1 MKLWRQAIVGL
12 AVTLLLSP
20 ALAENAKNV
29 FVLHMESSRLPAN
42 IAAAKAIL
50 ETIGRE
56 PGTQIFEE
64 YMDENRLPAD
74 YPALAE
80 RISEKYAGKKM
91 NVIMTVGPRAFG
103 FMMKYR
109 EQLFPNVPIVFSVI
123 GYRGL
128 PAQLPQN
135 VTGVS
140 NTSSYAS
147 TVDLI
152 LKLQPDTQRIF
163 LVAGS
168 SADDISRRN
177 GVEAEFRHFAGRV
190 GFVYLEDLP
199 LPELL
204 GRLGQLPSHSVV
216 LFSTY
221 FMDATGQP
229 YMPQRICPLIVASS
243 NAPVYGTFET
253 LLGYGIVGGSLLQ
266 VEASAGKAAGLA
278 LQVLN
283 GRNVASLPVE
293 PAPRNEIAVDWRQLK
308 KWNISESQLPA
319 GTAVMYRE
327 LTAWELY
334 RKYVWAGIAILGLQ
348 SALIILLMIQRRR
361 RKRSDQAVR
370 LLTGRLIHAS
380 EEERRHIARE
390 LHDDIGQRLSLVSVQ
405 LGMSGNQLPADAVE
419 SRAELDHSVVELDTL
434 ISDVHN
440 LSHRLH
446 SSKLEHLGLEA
457 AMKDLCQEI
466 GKRHGLQIDL
476 EAQIGQDGFASDV
489 PLCFYRVAQEAL
501 NNVVKHS
508 NATRAQVTLT
518 RAPGTL
524 RMRVQDWGRGFKTG
538 DVPAGLGLTAMQ
550 ERLRDIGG
558 RLCIE
563 SKSGEGTVVIAEAA
577 IPTSDG
583 FHPNR
588 SEIGRPNNSDWA

>member
-1 MKLWRQAIVGL
+1 MKLWRQVMLGL
-12 AVTLLLSP
+12 AVTFLLPSALS
-20 ALAENAKNV
+20 ESAKNV

-42 IAAAKAIL
+42 IVAAKAIL

-80 RISEKYAGKKM
+80 RISQKYAGKKM

-103 FMMKYR
+103 FMMKYG
-109 EQLFPNVPIVFSVI
+109 EQLFPAVPIVFSVI
-123 GYRGL
+123 DYRGL
-128 PAQLPQN
+128 PPQLPHN

-140 NTSSYAS
+140 NMPSYAS
-147 TVDLI
+147 TVDFI

-168 SADDISRRN
+168 SPDDISRRN
-177 GVEAEFRHFAGRV
+177 GVAAEFKPYAGRV
-190 GFVYLEDLP
+190 DFVYLEGLP
-199 LPELL
+199 LPQLL
-204 GRLGQLPSHSVV
+204 NRVGQLPSHSVV
-216 LFSTY
+216 LFSTF

-229 YMPQRICPLIVASS
+229 YIPQRVCPLIVASS
-243 NAPVYGTFET
+243 NAPVYGSFDT
-253 LLGYGIVGGSLLQ
+253 LLGCGIVGGSLLQ

-278 LQVLN
+278 LQILN
-283 GRNVASLPVE
+283 GKSVASLPTE
-293 PAPRNEIAVDWRQLK
+293 PAPANEIAVDWRQLK
-308 KWNISESQLPA
+308 KWNIPESRLPA
-319 GTAVMYRE
+319 GTVVMYRE
-327 LTAWELY
+327 LSAWELY
-334 RKYVWAGIAILGLQ
+334 RKYVWAGIAILAIQ
-348 SALIILLMIQRRR
+348 SALIILLMVQRRW

-405 LGMSGNQLPADAVE
+405 LGMSGSQLPADAVE
-419 SRAELDHSVVELDTL
+419 SRAELDHSVAELDTL

-446 SSKLEHLGLEA
+446 SSKLEHLGLKA
-457 AMKDLCQEI
+457 AIKDLCQEI
-466 GKRHGLQIDL
+466 AKRHGLQIHL
-476 EAQIGQDGFASDV
+476 EAQIAQDGLSGDV

-501 NNVVKHS
+501 SNVVKHS
-508 NATRAQVTLT
+508 DATRVQVSLT
-518 RAPGTL
+518 QASGAL
-524 RMRVQDWGRGFKTG
+524 RMQVQDWGRGFKTG
-538 DVPAGLGLTAMQ
+538 DLPNGLGLTAMQ
-550 ERLRDIGG
+550 ERLRSIGG
-558 RLCIE
+558 RLSIE
-563 SKSGEGTVVIAEAA
+563 SRPGEGTVVIAEAA
-577 IPTSDG
+577 IPTSNG

-588 SEIGRPNNSDWA
+588 SEIGRPNHSEWG